1 MAKNKPMVETVKE
14 EIGKGPRTIYSPRK
28 RVTLDFTG
36 QESRTKQ
43 QFKDE
48 CDINQIM
55 AKYAR
60 TGVLPIPVNS
70 RAVYGDYSTPFDF
83 QEAQDLIIRA
93 QQQFESLPSGLRNR
107 FGNDPKNFLA
117 FCSDPANKK
126 EMGELGLL
134 KEAAGDPLERKI
146 EGTGGVPSG
155 AHPSEARE
163 KTSKDT

>member
-1 MAKNKPMVETVKE
+1 MAKSKTVTPSAIQELEKAL
-14 EIGKGPRTIYSPRK
+14 PRPRNIFSARR
-28 RVTLDFTG
+28 RVTVDFTG

-43 QFKDE
+43 HFKDE

-55 AKYAR
+55 EKYAR

-83 QEAQDLIIRA
+83 QEAQELIIRA
-93 QQQFESLPSGLRNR
+93 REQFEALPSGLRNR

-117 FCSDPANKK
+117 FCSDPGNKK

-134 KEAAGDPLERKI
+134 KEPVGDPLERKI
-146 EGTGGVPSG
+146 EGTKG
-155 AHPSEARE
+155 APPSEARE
-163 KTSKDT
+163 QTSKDT